1 MAAVG
6 RLAASAS
13 RGSAP
18 PPEPGLLESLCRDR
32 ERRASVAIDQLSFV
46 ASPNGFLTAA
56 RAATALEAVAADAA
70 AALAPPNGGQDGM
83 ATSTAGKK
91 GVNVVAAVR
100 PAAPLLLRP
109 LVSTSVQAKIGEFRS
124 LLSLESRPLT
134 SLSVTGLAFEASRS
148 EWWDLDEITAAIFH
162 NTEDPQTAAN
172 VDLER
177 RMPNVGW
184 SGWAWTGGR
193 HRTAL
198 GYLRVSLQGL
208 ELLDLTTDGQLHNQ
222 VISHEGAP
230 DEAAASP
237 SAMHGAV
244 RGTSTTDRRASG
256 SKGSRAHEAPPKD
269 AAAVQRLPVIVVE
282 LIPENSR
289 RSGGREINASVRGL
303 RVCFLH
309 RFVAEVLKYFGPDR
323 LGPVFAVVRR
333 FGRGNG
339 DRDVADSEAEDE
351 SVAVVLGEEDQVVPD
366 KWSTAGS
373 EDGRGSNSRRTAY
386 APSAGARGEKYLA
399 KAEVAPGSG
408 EAGAGMRVI
417 AVLQDLTVVIPRNTH
432 SREAA
437 AVKCKELVLEV
448 SCEEPAWSL
457 SPHVYAMYSVRH
469 TQIAGFCPG
478 PPRPPIAE
486 TPSPPVDALNVQF
499 RRLAPLFESVSS
511 VSEAAYRTLVS
522 YLVCLYLARQK
533 TRSTLSTVFRED

>member
-1 MAAVG
+1 MPRGGDDGEIALHKNCIASLPVATPTRHIFGSGGDTPNIVAAVG

-56 RAATALEAVAADAA
+56 RAATALEAVAVDAA
-70 AALAPPNGGQDGM
+70 AALAPSNGRQGGM
-83 ATSTAGKK
+83 ATSTGGKK
-91 GVNVVAAVR
+91 GLSVGVGEAIRPVV
-100 PAAPLLLRP
+100 PLLLRP
-109 LVSTSVQAKIGEFRS
+109 LVSTSVQAKVGEFRS

-134 SLSVTGLAFEASRS
+134 SLSVTSLAFEASRS

-162 NTEDPQTAAN
+162 STDDPQTAAN

-184 SGWAWTGGR
+184 PGWAWTGGR

-230 DEAAASP
+230 VEGAASL
-237 SAMHGAV
+237 SAMHGAA
-244 RGTSTTDRRASG
+244 RGTSATFRRASG
-256 SKGSRAHEAPPKD
+256 SRGSRAHEAPPKE
-269 AAAVQRLPVIVVE
+269 AAAVERLPVIVVE

-289 RSGGREINASVRGL
+289 RSGGGEVNASVRGL
-303 RVCFLH
+303 RICFLH

-333 FGRGNG
+333 FGRGDS
-339 DRDVADSEAEDE
+339 DRDVAHSEAEEE
-351 SVAVVLGEEDQVVPD
+351 SVAVIVGEEDQVIPD
-366 KWSTAGS
+366 KWSIAGS
-373 EDGRGSNSRRTAY
+373 EDGRGGNSRSAHTS
-386 APSAGARGEKYLA
+386 SAGARGEKYPT
-399 KAEVAPGSG
+399 KAEVAPESG
-408 EAGAGMRVI
+408 VEAGVGMRVI

-448 SCEEPAWSL
+448 SCEEPA
-457 SPHVYAMYSVRH
+457 
-469 TQIAGFCPG
+469 
-478 PPRPPIAE
+478 
-486 TPSPPVDALNVQF
+486 
-499 RRLAPLFESVSS
+499 RR
-511 VSEAAYRTLVS
+511 
-522 YLVCLYLARQK
+522 
-533 TRSTLSTVFRED
+533 

>member
-1 MAAVG
+1 M
-6 RLAASAS
+6 
-13 RGSAP
+13 
-18 PPEPGLLESLCRDR
+18 ESLCRDR

-70 AALAPPNGGQDGM
+70 AALAPPNGDQDGM
-83 ATSTAGKK
+83 ATSTEGKQGVSAAG
-91 GVNVVAAVR
+91 AAVR
-100 PAAPLLLRP
+100 PAALTLTFTPLLLRP
-109 LVSTSVQAKIGEFRS
+109 SVSTSVHVKVGEFQS

-148 EWWDLDEITAAIFH
+148 EWWDLDEINASIFH
-162 NTEDPQTAAN
+162 NLGGPRTAAN

-184 SGWAWTGGR
+184 PGWAWTGGR

-230 DEAAASP
+230 DEMAASP
-237 SAMHGAV
+237 GAMHGGASAA
-244 RGTSTTDRRASG
+244 RGTSATDRRASG
-256 SKGSRAHEAPPKD
+256 SRSSRVHEATTKES
-269 AAAVQRLPVIVVE
+269 ATVERLPVIVVE

-289 RSGGREINASVRGL
+289 RSGGGEINASVRGL

-309 RFVAEVLKYFGPDR
+309 RFVAEMTKYFGPDR

-333 FGRGNG
+333 FGRGG
-339 DRDVADSEAEDE
+339 SDFDVAGGEAEDE
-351 SVAVVLGEEDQVVPD
+351 VAVAVVVGEEDQAVPD
-366 KWSTAGS
+366 DWSVAGS
-373 EDGRGSNSRRTAY
+373 EDGRDGDSRTAHGGAG
-386 APSAGARGEKYLA
+386 APSAAGTRAEKYPA
-399 KAEVAPGSG
+399 KAELPPGSG
-408 EAGAGMRVI
+408 AAGAGMRVT
-417 AVLQDLTVVIPRNTH
+417 AVLQDLTVVVPRNTH

-448 SCEEPAWSL
+448 SCEE
-457 SPHVYAMYSVRH
+457 
-469 TQIAGFCPG
+469 Q
-478 PPRPPIAE
+478 
-486 TPSPPVDALNVQF
+486 
-499 RRLAPLFESVSS
+499 
-511 VSEAAYRTLVS
+511 
-522 YLVCLYLARQK
+522 AR
-533 TRSTLSTVFRED
+533 SWLPFG